1 MWKWAICGSTIAAAM
16 MITGN
21 TLFAFVDSQD
31 PFERGPVA
39 GELQAGPILSLM
51 ESRRFNFVFL
61 FHAQRTRKNA
71 HDTAREIAER
81 HPGCHV
87 MLHPLPDS
95 NRKDVSSLVEEL
107 SRQVNQAMGTSK
119 NSKNH
124 VSMSSGTPE
133 MRAALFLLVAAG
145 ALPATLLE
153 VRPPGERLF
162 GRPAVKEVQVRA
174 PDAARLSDIVTRREY
189 RGNLDA
195 GSQAEFPEEEPTP
208 VPSDRFPEL
217 EDALKELQICIG
229 SGVMHSVAEN
239 IAVAAPTDIS
249 VLLLGETGTG
259 KERFARL
266 VHRLSQRRGKRF
278 ETVNCGA
285 MPQELMDSELFGHVK
300 GAFTGA
306 VGSRIGSFELA
317 DKGTLFLD
325 EVAELKPEQQTKL
338 LRALQEGEIRRLGSS
353 ETRKVDVRI
362 VAATNR
368 NLEKRITEGQFREDL
383 YYRLQRFEVTLP
395 PLRERGDEVLQL
407 AERFLDR
414 YNRKYRRRR
423 TLAHGAWSC
432 LAQHSWPGNVREL
445 ENLFERVVLVATS
458 DVIEAE
464 DLMVYMKVPGKEYL
478 DMLPVPRPGF
488 DLRDFLGE
496 VRRHQI
502 RKALSMCDGNQARAA
517 ELLGISRQALSDFF
531 SKADD
536 SAA

>member
-1 MWKWAICGSTIAAAM
+1 M

-195 GSQAEFPEEEPTP
+195 GSQAEFPE
-208 VPSDRFPEL
+208 
-217 EDALKELQICIG
+217 
-229 SGVMHSVAEN
+229 
-239 IAVAAPTDIS
+239 
-249 VLLLGETGTG
+249 
-259 KERFARL
+259 
-266 VHRLSQRRGKRF
+266 
-278 ETVNCGA
+278 
-285 MPQELMDSELFGHVK
+285 
-300 GAFTGA
+300 
-306 VGSRIGSFELA
+306 
-317 DKGTLFLD
+317 
-325 EVAELKPEQQTKL
+325 
-338 LRALQEGEIRRLGSS
+338 
-353 ETRKVDVRI
+353 
-362 VAATNR
+362 
-368 NLEKRITEGQFREDL
+368 
-383 YYRLQRFEVTLP
+383 
-395 PLRERGDEVLQL
+395 
-407 AERFLDR
+407 
-414 YNRKYRRRR
+414 
-423 TLAHGAWSC
+423 
-432 LAQHSWPGNVREL
+432 
-445 ENLFERVVLVATS
+445 
-458 DVIEAE
+458 
-464 DLMVYMKVPGKEYL
+464 
-478 DMLPVPRPGF
+478 
-488 DLRDFLGE
+488 
-496 VRRHQI
+496 
-502 RKALSMCDGNQARAA
+502 
-517 ELLGISRQALSDFF
+517 
-531 SKADD
+531 
-536 SAA
+536 